1 MLPEKLM
8 SYSVL
13 SHMSEVSLTWYS
25 FRVGVSGR
33 RRPGPCSWLGLTGNY
48 MLSCLQFCS
57 ICMIPTVTAASP
69 WKSIEM

>member
-1 MLPEKLM
+1 M

-13 SHMSEVSLTWYS
+13 SHVSEVSFAWYS

-33 RRPGPCSWLGLTGNY
+33 RGPRSRSWLGLTGIY
-48 MLSCLQFCS
+48 VFSCLQFCF
-57 ICMIPTVTAASP
+57 ICMIRTVTAASP